1 MGAFHSLLGQVA
13 IYTSGVM
20 GLWAFGLLVAR
31 KPLGKGFFVAAAMT
45 ITIVVVQVGLGLIML
60 SEGRD
65 PGSKHVFYGIVILF
79 SVSFAY
85 VYRAQFARHPQLSW
99 GILFLF
105 LSGLGIRGW
114 TSFGEWM

>member
-1 MGAFHSLLGQVA
+1 MGEFHSLLGQAA
-13 IYTSGVM
+13 IYVSGAM
-20 GLWAFGLLVAR
+20 GLWAIGLLTAR
-31 KPLGKGFFVAAAMT
+31 KPLGKAFFVAAAMAMT
-45 ITIVVVQVGLGLIML
+45 LLVVQVGLGIIML
-60 SEGRD
+60 SVGRD